1 MEYNIKKEE
10 LSEEKKI
17 IIVAREKGGTVEL
30 EVKTD
35 VEPESVNSMMTAAVC
50 GVYGI
55 SEEHIGEV
63 GAFLQALSKV
73 QARGILCFQNTLSHR
88 CDPCGNG

>member
-10 LSEEKKI
+10 LAEEKKI

-35 VEPESVNSMMTAAVC
+35 VEPELSL
-50 GVYGI
+50 I
-55 SEEHIGEV
+55 HI
-63 GAFLQALSKV
+63 
-73 QARGILCFQNTLSHR
+73 
-88 CDPCGNG
+88 

>member
-10 LSEEKKI
+10 LAEEKKI

-55 SEEHIGEV
+55 SEKHIGEV
-63 GAFLQALSKV
+63 GAFLQALAEEYEKEKS
-73 QARGILCFQNTLSHR
+73 R
-88 CDPCGNG
+88 DGNLPGTWN